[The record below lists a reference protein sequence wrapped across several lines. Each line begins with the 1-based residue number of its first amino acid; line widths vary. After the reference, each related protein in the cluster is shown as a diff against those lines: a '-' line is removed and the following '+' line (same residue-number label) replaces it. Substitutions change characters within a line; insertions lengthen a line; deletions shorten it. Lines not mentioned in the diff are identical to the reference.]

1 VKSEA
6 HLYFEAFYGP
16 TEVVPCYKATTL
28 YHFYTIAGAS
38 MIFIHVKWAN
48 LGRFVSCECRG
59 DEKSSPATRGIVLA
73 NRGIFKHYKDIHVP
87 ATLAGGSLLPRCL
100 RQ

>member
-1 VKSEA
+1 
-6 HLYFEAFYGP
+6 
-16 TEVVPCYKATTL
+16 
-28 YHFYTIAGAS
+28 

-73 NRGIFKHYKDIHVP
+73 NQGLFKHHKNIRVP
-87 ATLAGGSLLPRCL
+87 AILADELVPPRCL